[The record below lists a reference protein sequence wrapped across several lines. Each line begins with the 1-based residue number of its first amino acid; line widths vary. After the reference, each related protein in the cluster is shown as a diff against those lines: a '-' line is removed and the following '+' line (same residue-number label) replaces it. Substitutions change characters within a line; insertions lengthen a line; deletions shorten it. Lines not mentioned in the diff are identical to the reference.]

1 MTQNEFSIRLRR
13 GESFL
18 IAADGQYLGQLSSNR
33 FLTDSLMNEYGP
45 YGSIYS
51 SISIFNRYSTWT
63 PSSRAITR
71 RYPVGA

>member
-18 IAADGQYLGQLSSNR
+18 IAADGQYLGQLSLNR

-45 YGSIYS
+45 YGSRFLS
-51 SISIFNRYSTWT
+51 TSIFNRYSTWT
-63 PSSRAITR
+63 PSSRAITCR
-71 RYPVGA
+71 CLVGA